1 MTPAESDYLLRLAA
15 LSLSFVGFSAVVVTL
30 RGALGG
36 KLSDRH
42 LRLVRLYI
50 EGGLLVT
57 ALALVPTLLNL
68 LHIPPAVTWP
78 LSSAAA
84 ALVLTL
90 VLVIQFR
97 RRRTVEGRFPAWVIV
112 VYAFSLLA
120 VAGLWVNVAG
130 VPWPPSAGPYAIALT
145 WALCVFMFIFV
156 RTIQLFLH
164 RASTTDEAG

>member
-15 LSLSFVGFSAVVVTL
+15 LSLSFVGFSAIVVTL

-36 KLSDRH
+36 ELSDRH

-68 LHIPPAVTWP
+68 LHVPGTVAWQAA
-78 LSSAAA
+78 SAIAA
-84 ALVLTL
+84 SIFSF

-97 RRRTVEGRFPAWVIV
+97 RRRAVEPGRFPPWVVMVYVISVVAVIV
-112 VYAFSLLA
+112 LWLNVVGVSFST
-120 VAGLWVNVAG
+120 
-130 VPWPPSAGPYAIALT
+130 SAGPYAVVLT
-145 WALCVFMFIFV
+145 WALCLFGFIFV
-156 RTIQLFLH
+156 RTIELFLH
-164 RASTTDEAG
+164 RPPPG